1 MLPSSAP
8 ASAARALTANRMV
21 GLLFNELGELLGGSG
36 RGEERFNDRLKD
48 VYTED
53 VCCRVIRGLCT

>member
-8 ASAARALTANRMV
+8 ASAASALTANRIV
-21 GLLFNELGELLGGSG
+21 GLLFKELGELLGGGNG

-53 VCCRVIRGLCT
+53 VCCRMIRW